1 MKLTAGPNDLEV
13 HLKSRGKK
21 YVKKKALESE
31 TQSSYNR
38 RGGRLS
44 LLVMQIF
51 IFFIKMLIYLFILF
65 FFFSIERHCEDEQ
78 DMRKLV
84 DEFHK
89 DFTNTYERLREKAR
103 LIVKLKKSSQNV
115 TKFPLLK
122 KQIMTKQMND
132 YDEAKLW

>member
-1 MKLTAGPNDLEV
+1 M
-13 HLKSRGKK
+13 S
-21 YVKKKALESE
+21 KKKP
-31 TQSSYNR
+31 SSLKLNPLTIA
-38 RGGRLS
+38 GEEGSLS
-44 LLVMQIF
+44 SRNANFHFLHQNAHIF
-51 IFFIKMLIYLFILF
+51 VYLF